1 MTAADFLQRLQGVR
15 QTARGWSAL
24 CPAHPDKTPSLA
36 IKEGE
41 RGVLLR
47 CWAGCT
53 VEEICAALGLEVK
66 DLFSDSPLPRG
77 QRPAPKPPKVDR
89 RAMAFRFD
97 LAGLDL
103 RLRAN
108 RIIEAGKLLTV
119 ATLNEA
125 ELDQALD
132 LIAQSYR
139 DIERAEL
146 FEHVADTLRERDF
159 NERTS
164 RERPACAA

>member
-1 MTAADFLQRLQGVR
+1 
-15 QTARGWSAL
+15 
-24 CPAHPDKTPSLA
+24 
-36 IKEGE
+36 
-41 RGVLLR
+41 
-47 CWAGCT
+47 
-53 VEEICAALGLEVK
+53 
-66 DLFSDSPLPRG
+66 
-77 QRPAPKPPKVDR
+77 
-89 RAMAFRFD
+89 MAFRFD